1 MKAPR
6 RNVMRAVLEDI
17 HNFQG
22 EVQLPISAS
31 ALWEDEH
38 LLPALA
44 ICAPLLHG
52 VQGLLSRVW
61 VCPMDQQGL
70 CVPVLVFKWRFFLYG
85 WLPVK
90 KKFIPFSSLKGS
102 QARQRIFLLT

>member
-1 MKAPR
+1 
-6 RNVMRAVLEDI
+6 MRAVLEDI

-44 ICAPLLHG
+44 ICAPLLHC
-52 VQGLLSRVW
+52 VQRLLS
-61 VCPMDQQGL
+61 
-70 CVPVLVFKWRFFLYG
+70 
-85 WLPVK
+85 
-90 KKFIPFSSLKGS
+90 
-102 QARQRIFLLT
+102 

>member
-1 MKAPR
+1 
-6 RNVMRAVLEDI
+6 MRAVLEDI
-17 HNFQG
+17 YNFQG

-52 VQGLLSRVW
+52 VQGLLS
-61 VCPMDQQGL
+61 
-70 CVPVLVFKWRFFLYG
+70 
-85 WLPVK
+85 
-90 KKFIPFSSLKGS
+90 
-102 QARQRIFLLT
+102 